1 MDIMMKDKLTLKAK
15 SEGYEARSVYKLV
28 EINRKYKLIRREDNV
43 LDLGCWPGSWLQ
55 ACLEIGAKPLGIDLK
70 ETKILGAETFIANA
84 EDDKIFS
91 LLKNKKFDVVL
102 SDLAPRTTGHVEQ
115 DQYKSY
121 MLSCRA
127 FEIARKVLKLRG
139 NFLVKIFQGEDS
151 DELLKELRKHF
162 EFVKTVKPD
171 ASKKRSKEVYYLA
184 LGYKG

>member
-84 EDDKIFS
+84 EDFFTS
-91 LLKNKKFDVVL
+91 LVQ
-102 SDLAPRTTGHVEQ
+102 PHQ
-115 DQYKSY
+115 
-121 MLSCRA
+121 
-127 FEIARKVLKLRG
+127 
-139 NFLVKIFQGEDS
+139 
-151 DELLKELRKHF
+151 
-162 EFVKTVKPD
+162 
-171 ASKKRSKEVYYLA
+171 
-184 LGYKG
+184 